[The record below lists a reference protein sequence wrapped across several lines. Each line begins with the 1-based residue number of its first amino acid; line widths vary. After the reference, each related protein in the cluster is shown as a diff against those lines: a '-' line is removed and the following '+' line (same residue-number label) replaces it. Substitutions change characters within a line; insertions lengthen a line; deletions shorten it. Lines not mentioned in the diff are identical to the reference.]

1 MIKVINQ
8 DKLGGI
14 VCVPASKSDAQ
25 RALIAASLCKG
36 ESVIRNCGS
45 SSDVLHLI
53 AALKKLGVEITE
65 IAPNEL
71 SVKGTGAFTSGELNF
86 GESGLSTRLM
96 TSICA
101 TQKGAFTIKGEGSL
115 LKRPMTFFETI
126 LPEMG
131 VKYHSNNG
139 FLPIQLEG
147 PIVAGNYTL
156 DGSMSSQ
163 YISGMLMALP
173 LVNGESRITVEN
185 LASGPYV
192 EMTLRTLFD
201 FGIEIL
207 RQDSQFIIGG
217 NQHYLSNNQTVEGD
231 WSAASY
237 WLIASALGQDISV
250 DGLSLN
256 SLQADRRIIDLLEL
270 ANCSLE
276 YHEHGIQVIGE
287 DRKAFEFDATDCPD
301 LFPALVTFASLT
313 KGVSRIKGIGRLAT
327 KESNRALSLQTE
339 FGKLGIEIRLE
350 DDNMFIH
357 GKSTINGGVVDSH
370 NDHRIAMCLAIAGL
384 YTQTPLQI
392 QGAEAVEK
400 SYPAFWNDL
409 ESFKEKSI

>member
-1 MIKVINQ
+1 
-8 DKLGGI
+8 
-14 VCVPASKSDAQ
+14 
-25 RALIAASLCKG
+25 
-36 ESVIRNCGS
+36 
-45 SSDVLHLI
+45 
-53 AALKKLGVEITE
+53 
-65 IAPNEL
+65 L